1 MSAHLLRKWSQKLSA
16 TQICWLVNW
25 YRPFRGAGIR
35 IVRISP
41 DFREIRV
48 LLRMRWWN
56 RNYVGTHFGGSIYAM
71 TDPWYMFLLMQQL
84 GPNFIVWDMEA
95 KVRFLKPGRGT
106 LSASFNLT
114 EDDLARVNSDLQ
126 SAPKALFTKEVE
138 ILDEREVVVARVEK
152 VVYIRRKA

>member
-1 MSAHLLRKWSQKLSA
+1 
-16 TQICWLVNW
+16 
-25 YRPFRGAGIR
+25 
-35 IVRISP
+35 
-41 DFREIRV
+41 
-48 LLRMRWWN
+48 MRWWN